1 LQVDCR
7 VGDINVLCFFR
18 LFSRGYSQNRQN
30 SASEVLYTYYISW
43 SDPKFSTQSWNY
55 FCVPRNFF
63 FSRSEIVNKCKTN
76 YFFVAYGYEMPRIEI
91 SLIPCVSDL
100 FNTYILVDRTI
111 SMGGSPIEMP
121 TTSLSPKKLHN

>member
-1 LQVDCR
+1 
-7 VGDINVLCFFR
+7 
-18 LFSRGYSQNRQN
+18 
-30 SASEVLYTYYISW
+30 
-43 SDPKFSTQSWNY
+43 
-55 FCVPRNFF
+55 
-63 FSRSEIVNKCKTN
+63 VNKCKTN